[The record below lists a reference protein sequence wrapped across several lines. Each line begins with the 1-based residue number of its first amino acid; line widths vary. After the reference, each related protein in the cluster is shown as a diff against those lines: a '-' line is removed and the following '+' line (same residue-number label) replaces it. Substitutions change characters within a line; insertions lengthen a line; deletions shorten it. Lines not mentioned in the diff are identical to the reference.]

1 MMFDIE
7 DSIGFYRLMIE
18 NYDDFVENSG
28 SSRHAIN
35 CAISAYHMAEWIWG
49 DWLKTDYSARTK
61 LDGVRDCHSF
71 KKWIDQQTP
80 HFSVVQ
86 DIANGSKHFAAKPT
100 ETKSTGTYVDNDY
113 VEPGYQEQYL
123 EVAVDGRWIE
133 AIIVIEDMIMFWES
147 FLNAYRP
154 QAILP
159 RPRNPFTR
167 LPD

>member
-49 DWLKTDYSARTK
+49 DWLKSDYSTWPK
-61 LDGVRDCHSF
+61 LAGVRDKNSF
-71 KKWIDQQTP
+71 MSWVHQQTP
-80 HFSVVQ
+80 HFRTVQ
-86 DIANGSKHFAAKPT
+86 DVANGSKHFAAKRT
-100 ETKSTGTYVDNDY
+100 ATKSTGSYVDNDY
-113 VEPGYQEQYL
+113 VEHGYQEQYSEIEL
-123 EVAVDGRWIE
+123 DGRWVE
-133 AIIVIEDMIMFWES
+133 AIIVVEGMVMFWES
-147 FLNAYRP
+147 FLKAHRP

-159 RPRNPFTR
+159 HSRNP
-167 LPD
+167 LVYS